1 MENALALVRDDA
13 GFWRDQDGQVCN
25 ERGQRLDGEGNII
38 RTLGDYNRPEQF
50 YANRSAICA
59 PAFQRNDF
67 ELKPVYYTLVGQHP
81 FHGLSHEHPMDHIE
95 RFEELVTSIKYTG
108 VSNDFLF
115 CKLSEELRLKISTF
129 SQGPTEAFKAAWMRF
144 KSYQRDCPHH
154 GFSDV
159 QLLGIFFRGVD
170 WRYQMALDAASN
182 GNFNTRYPEDAVVLI
197 ENLASSNSTKN
208 ADYQQKKLAGNMDG
222 SQIAE
227 VKAKLDSVHSLLVGK
242 KSVRF
247 PAKVQNFGPDETLEE
262 EDVNF
267 INGAGFQGQRFG
279 TQQGNTN
286 YNGNNQRSTF
296 TGNQNSSGYNFKPQY
311 QTSYSNNSFSRN
323 YGSLP
328 TQTPDN
334 KVKSMLEQILEGQQ
348 KMTVDFNGKIDAL
361 YMDLN
366 GKIEVLNTHVKKLDT
381 QVAQTAESVKRQEGF
396 LPGKTD
402 TNPRHYC
409 SAISLRSGK
418 KLTPV
423 LKKGISED
431 EIVELDESE
440 ENFET
445 AEPVSSDTTTS
456 VARHQSQSEAQVV
469 QNPKPTEERVYK
481 PKVPYPRNPRKSKQE
496 LDNARCNAL
505 MEKLVIEIPL
515 VDAVKIAPTLRH
527 YVKRMVTNNLSHEQ
541 GVMMISEQVSA
552 VIQNKIPEKLSDPG
566 SFVLDCS
573 IFSERFKRSLSDL
586 GSSVNLMPYSVAVN
600 LGMTD
605 FKPTKI
611 SLILADR
618 SKRIPKGVLE
628 DVPIKV
634 GDCIIPTDFMVLEY
648 GEEPKDPLI
657 LGRSFFATSGAVID
671 VKHGNLDLHLGDT
684 IMTFKMEK
692 LKDPTIDGQTFQV
705 SAISEVIVGDQ
716 NVLDAEGNKSRP
728 PKHRS
733 HLSAIPVFLGR
744 PHAHN
749 AYTPPWM
756 RRFSQRHSLPLC
768 SRYEVKNFLPPII
781 AVISNMSLPLQHSC
795 AAISDFAQKAPV
807 KKNPNNSFVDGHVR
821 ILKCNEDIPKKTA
834 NLVV

>member
-1 MENALALVRDDA
+1 MENVLALVRDDA
-13 GFWRDQDGQVCN
+13 GVWRDQEGHVCN

-50 YANRSAICA
+50 YANRSAIRA

-95 RFEELVTSIKYTG
+95 RFEDLLEPGSLTTWEETR
-108 VSNDFLF
+108 NTFLHNF
-115 CKLSEELRLKISTF
+115 YYDARSEELRFKIT
-129 SQGPTEAFKAAWMRF
+129 QGPTEAFKAAWVRF

-154 GFSDV
+154 GFSNV

-170 WRYQMALDAASN
+170 WRYQMALDAVSN
-182 GNFNTRYPEDAVVLI
+182 GDFNTRYPEDAVVLI

-208 ADYQQKKLAGNMDG
+208 ADYQRKKQGGNMDG

-227 VKAKLDSVHSLLVGK
+227 QKAKLDSVHSLLVGK
-242 KSVRF
+242 KSVRY
-247 PAKVQNFGPDETLEE
+247 ATEVKNFEPDEALEE

-279 TQQGNTN
+279 FGQGNTN
-286 YNGNNQRSTF
+286 SNGNNQRSTF
-296 TGNQNSSGYNFKPQY
+296 TGNQNSSGYNSKPQY

-323 YGSLP
+323 YDALSP
-328 TQTPDN
+328 QSPDN
-334 KVKSMLEQILEGQQ
+334 EVKSMLEQILEGQQ

-361 YMDLN
+361 YLDLN

-396 LPGKTD
+396 LPGKTN

-423 LKKGISED
+423 LKKGVFED

-445 AEPVSSDTTTS
+445 AEPVSSNTTTS
-456 VARHQSQSEAQVV
+456 VARHQLQSKADIA
-469 QNPKPTEERVYK
+469 QNPKPTEEKVYK
-481 PKVPYPRNPRKSKQE
+481 PQVPYPRSPKKSKQE
-496 LDNARCNAL
+496 LDDARCKAL
-505 MEKLVIEIPL
+505 MEKL
-515 VDAVKIAPTLRH
+515 
-527 YVKRMVTNNLSHEQ
+527 
-541 GVMMISEQVSA
+541 VSA
-552 VIQNKIPEKLSDPG
+552 VIQNKMPEKLSDPG
-566 SFVLDCS
+566 SFVLDCF
-573 IFSERFKRSLSDL
+573 IFSERFKRSLCDL
-586 GSSVNLMPYSVAVN
+586 GLSVNLMAYSVAN
-600 LGMTD
+600 T
-605 FKPTKI
+605 I
-611 SLILADR
+611 
-618 SKRIPKGVLE
+618 GVLE

-634 GDCIIPTDFMVLEY
+634 GDCVIPTDFVILDY

-657 LGRSFFATSGAVID
+657 LGRSFLATAGAVID

-692 LKDPTIDGQTFQV
+692 LKDSTIDGQTFQV
-705 SAISEVIVGDQ
+705 NAIPEVIVGDQ
-716 NVLDAEGNKSRP
+716 NVFHAEKVIDQPELTKTSTEPVAAIDQEAPNISFHSSP
-728 PKHRS
+728 PKQRA
-733 HLSAIPVFLGR
+733 LGFL
-744 PHAHN
+744 
-749 AYTPPWM
+749 
-756 RRFSQRHSLPLC
+756 
-768 SRYEVKNFLPPII
+768 I
-781 AVISNMSLPLQHSC
+781 
-795 AAISDFAQKAPV
+795 D
-807 KKNPNNSFVDGHVR
+807 
-821 ILKCNEDIPKKTA
+821 DIPKQRSRSQTQISPYCYSCIPWTTSCA
-834 NLVV
+834 QCLHTTMDETTFTEAFSATV

>member
-1 MENALALVRDDA
+1 MENGLALVRDDA
-13 GFWRDQDGQVCN
+13 GVWRDQDGHVCN

-50 YANRSAICA
+50 YANRSAIRA

-95 RFEELVTSIKYTG
+95 RFEDLLEPGSLTTWEETR
-108 VSNDFLF
+108 NAFLHNF
-115 CKLSEELRLKISTF
+115 YDDARSEELRLKISTF
-129 SQGPTEAFKAAWMRF
+129 SQGPAEAFKAAWVRF

-159 QLLGIFFRGVD
+159 QLLGTFFRGVD

-208 ADYQQKKLAGNMDG
+208 ADYQRKKQGGNMDG

-242 KSVRF
+242 KS
-247 PAKVQNFGPDETLEE
+247 
-262 EDVNF
+262 
-267 INGAGFQGQRFG
+267 GQRFG
-279 TQQGNTN
+279 SGQGNTN

-296 TGNQNSSGYNFKPQY
+296 TGNQNSSGYSSKPQY
-311 QTSYSNNSFSRN
+311 QISYSNNRFSRN
-323 YGSLP
+323 YGSPP

-334 KVKSMLEQILEGQQ
+334 EVKSMLEQILEGQQ

-361 YMDLN
+361 YLDLN

-423 LKKGISED
+423 LKKGVSED

-440 ENFET
+440 ENFEV
-445 AEPVSSDTTTS
+445 AEPVSNDTTTS
-456 VARHQSQSEAQVV
+456 VARHQLQSKADIAQS
-469 QNPKPTEERVYK
+469 PKSAEERVYK
-481 PKVPYPRNPRKSKQE
+481 PKVPYPRSPRKSKQE
-496 LDNARCNAL
+496 IDDARCKAL

-527 YVKRMVTNNLSHEQ
+527 YVKKMMTNNVSHEE

-552 VIQNKIPEKLSDPG
+552 VIQNKIPEKLSEPG

-573 IFSERFKRSLSDL
+573 IFSERFKRSLCDL
-586 GSSVNLMPYSVAVN
+586 GSSVNLMPYSVAVS

-634 GDCIIPTDFMVLEY
+634 GDCIIPTDFVVLEY

-657 LGRSFFATSGAVID
+657 LGRSFLATAGAVID
-671 VKHGNLDLHLGDT
+671 VMHGTLDLHLGDT

-705 SAISEVIVGDQ
+705 SAIPEVIVGDQ
-716 NVLDAEGNKSRP
+716 NVFDAEKVRDQPEFTKTSTDAVTVVDQEAPNISLNSSPAKQRALGSSIDDIAGNRSRP
-728 PKHRS
+728 SKHRS
-733 HLSAIPVFLGR
+733 HPGAIPTFLGR

-756 RRFSQRHSLPLC
+756 RRISQRHSLPL
-768 SRYEVKNFLPPII
+768 SDPPD
-781 AVISNMSLPLQHSC
+781 A
-795 AAISDFAQKAPV
+795 
-807 KKNPNNSFVDGHVR
+807 
-821 ILKCNEDIPKKTA
+821 
-834 NLVV
+834 

>member
-1 MENALALVRDDA
+1 MENAIGLVRDDD
-13 GFWRDQDGQVCN
+13 GIWRDREGHVCN
-25 ERGQRLDGEGNII
+25 ERGQRLDGQGNII

-50 YANRSAICA
+50 YANRSAIRA

-95 RFEELVTSIKYTG
+95 RFEDLLEPGSLTTWEETR
-108 VSNDFLF
+108 NAFLHNF
-115 CKLSEELRLKISTF
+115 FDDARSEELRTKISTF
-129 SQGPTEAFKAAWMRF
+129 SQEPTEAFKASWVRF

-159 QLLGIFFRGVD
+159 QFLGIFFRGID

-182 GNFNTRYPEDAVVLI
+182 GNFNTRYPDEAVELI
-197 ENLASSNSTKN
+197 ENLAFSNSTKN
-208 ADYQQKKLAGNMDG
+208 ADYQRRKQAGNLDG

-242 KSVRF
+242 KS
-247 PAKVQNFGPDETLEE
+247 
-262 EDVNF
+262 
-267 INGAGFQGQRFG
+267 GQRFG
-279 TQQGNTN
+279 SGQGNTN

-296 TGNQNSSGYNFKPQY
+296 TGNQNSSGYSSKPQY
-311 QTSYSNNSFSRN
+311 QTSYSNNRFSRN

-334 KVKSMLEQILEGQQ
+334 EVKSMLEQILEGQQ

-361 YMDLN
+361 YLDLN

-381 QVAQTAESVKRQEGF
+381 QVAQTAEYVKRQEGF

-409 SAISLRSGK
+409 SAISSRSGK

-423 LKKGISED
+423 LKKGVSED
-431 EIVELDESE
+431 EIVEFDESE
-440 ENFET
+440 KNFET

-456 VARHQSQSEAQVV
+456 VARHQLQSKANIAQS
-469 QNPKPTEERVYK
+469 PKSAEEKVYK
-481 PKVPYPRNPRKSKQE
+481 P
-496 LDNARCNAL
+496 
-505 MEKLVIEIPL
+505 
-515 VDAVKIAPTLRH
+515 KIAPTLRH
-527 YVKRMVTNNLSHEQ
+527 YVKKMVTNNVGHEE
-541 GVMMISEQVSA
+541 GAMMISEHVSS
-552 VIQNKIPEKLSDPG
+552 VIHNKIPEKLSDPG

-573 IFSERFKRSLSDL
+573 IFSERFKRSLCDL
-586 GSSVNLMPYSVAVN
+586 GSSVNLMPHSVAVS

-634 GDCIIPTDFMVLEY
+634 GDCIIPTDFVVLQY

-657 LGRSFFATSGAVID
+657 LGRSFLATAGAVID

-705 SAISEVIVGDQ
+705 SAIPEVIVGDQ
-716 NVLDAEGNKSRP
+716 NVFDAEKVRDQPELTKTSTEPMTAVDQEAPNIALHPSPPKQRYAPLEPKPNSRDIIGTDSKDAGSVSRRKLRDYRRALGFSFDDIAGNKSRP

-733 HLSAIPVFLGR
+733 HPGAIPAFLGR

-756 RRFSQRHSLPLC
+756 RRISQRHSLPL
-768 SRYEVKNFLPPII
+768 SDPPD
-781 AVISNMSLPLQHSC
+781 A
-795 AAISDFAQKAPV
+795 
-807 KKNPNNSFVDGHVR
+807 
-821 ILKCNEDIPKKTA
+821 
-834 NLVV
+834 

>member
-1 MENALALVRDDA
+1 MENALALVHDDV
-13 GFWRDQDGQVCN
+13 GVWRDQDGHVCN

-50 YANRSAICA
+50 YANRSSIRA

-81 FHGLSHEHPMDHIE
+81 FHGHSHEHPMDHIE
-95 RFEELVTSIKYTG
+95 RFEDLLEPGSLTTWEETRNSFLHNFF
-108 VSNDFLF
+108 NDAR
-115 CKLSEELRLKISTF
+115 SEELRTKISTF
-129 SQGPTEAFKAAWMRF
+129 SQEPTEAFKASWVRF

-182 GNFNTRYPEDAVVLI
+182 GNFNTRYPEDVVVLI

-208 ADYQQKKLAGNMDG
+208 ADSQRRKQDGNMDG

-247 PAKVQNFGPDETLEE
+247 EPDEEAE
-262 EDVNF
+262 QEDVNF
-267 INGAGFQGQRFG
+267 INGTGFQGQRFG
-279 TQQGNTN
+279 TQSGNMN
-286 YNGNNQRSTF
+286 YNGNNQKSTF
-296 TGNQNSSGYNFKPQY
+296 TGNQNSSGYNSNPQY
-311 QTSYSNNSFSRN
+311 QTSYSNNRFSRN
-323 YGSLP
+323 YGSP
-328 TQTPDN
+328 PPQTPDN
-334 KVKSMLEQILEGQQ
+334 EMKSMLEQILEGQQ
-348 KMTVDFNGKIDAL
+348 KITVDFNGKIDAL
-361 YMDLN
+361 YLDLN
-366 GKIEVLNTHVKKLDT
+366 GKFEARNTHVKKLDI
-381 QVAQTAESVKRQEGF
+381 QVAQTAEAVKRQEGF

-409 SAISLRSGK
+409 SAITLRSGR
-418 KLTPV
+418 KLTPE
-423 LKKGISED
+423 LKKGVSED
-431 EIVELDESE
+431 EIVELEESAE
-440 ENFET
+440 DFKT

-456 VARHQSQSEAQVV
+456 VARHQVEDTKKAPAVSSDTTTSVERHQPPSEEIITKK
-469 QNPKPTEERVYK
+469 PKPAEERVYK
-481 PKVPYPRNPRKSKQE
+481 PKIPYPRSPKSSKQE
-496 LDNARCNAL
+496 LDDARCKAL
-505 MEKLVIEIPL
+505 MEKL
-515 VDAVKIAPTLRH
+515 
-527 YVKRMVTNNLSHEQ
+527 
-541 GVMMISEQVSA
+541 VSA
-552 VIQNKIPEKLSDPG
+552 VIQNKMPEKLSDPG

-573 IFSERFKRSLSDL
+573 IFSERFKRSLCDL

-618 SKRIPKGVLE
+618 SKRIPK
-628 DVPIKV
+628 
-634 GDCIIPTDFMVLEY
+634 DFVVLEY

-657 LGRSFFATSGAVID
+657 LGRSFLAIAGAVID

-692 LKDPTIDGQTFQV
+692 LKDSTIDGQTFQV
-705 SAISEVIVGDQ
+705 SAIPEVIVGDP
-716 NVLDAEGNKSRP
+716 NVFDAEKVRDQPELTKTSTEPVTAVDQEAHNIMFHSSPPMQRSRS

-733 HLSAIPVFLGR
+733 HPGAIPAFLGR

-756 RRFSQRHSLPLC
+756 RRLSQRHSLSL
-768 SRYEVKNFLPPII
+768 SDPPD
-781 AVISNMSLPLQHSC
+781 A
-795 AAISDFAQKAPV
+795 
-807 KKNPNNSFVDGHVR
+807 
-821 ILKCNEDIPKKTA
+821 
-834 NLVV
+834 

>member
-1 MENALALVRDDA
+1 MDLFVMMMESGESKRVMCAMREAKGLMDMNPPPEPRGNAVIVPHQRNAPEDRNVREPAPAA
-13 GFWRDQDGQVCN
+13 G
-25 ERGQRLDGEGNII
+25 RG

-50 YANRSAICA
+50 Y
-59 PAFQRNDF
+59 
-67 ELKPVYYTLVGQHP
+67 HP
-81 FHGLSHEHPMDHIE
+81 FQGHSHEHPMDHNE
-95 RFEELVTSIKYTG
+95 RFEDLLEPGSLTTWEETR
-108 VSNDFLF
+108 NAFLHNF
-115 CKLSEELRLKISTF
+115 FDDARSEELRTKISTF
-129 SQGPTEAFKAAWMRF
+129 SQEPTEAFKASWVRF

-159 QLLGIFFRGVD
+159 QLLGIFFRGID

-182 GNFNTRYPEDAVVLI
+182 GNFNTRYPDEAVELI
-197 ENLASSNSTKN
+197 ENLASSNRTKN
-208 ADYQQKKLAGNMDG
+208 ADYQRRKQAGNMDG

-242 KSVRF
+242 KSVRY
-247 PAKVQNFGPDETLEE
+247 PAGVQNFGPDEAFVE

-296 TGNQNSSGYNFKPQY
+296 TGNHNSYGYSSKPQY
-311 QTSYSNNSFSRN
+311 QTSYSNNNFSRN
-323 YGSLP
+323 YGSPP

-334 KVKSMLEQILEGQQ
+334 EVKSLLEQILEGQQ
-348 KMTVDFNGKIDAL
+348 KMTVDFNGKVDAL
-361 YMDLN
+361 YLDLN
-366 GKIEVLNTHVKKLDT
+366 GKIKALNTHVKKLDT

-409 SAISLRSGK
+409 SAISLRS
-418 KLTPV
+418 
-423 LKKGISED
+423 
-431 EIVELDESE
+431 
-440 ENFET
+440 
-445 AEPVSSDTTTS
+445 EPVSSDTTTS
-456 VARHQSQSEAQVV
+456 VARHQLQSKADIAQS
-469 QNPKPTEERVYK
+469 PKSAEERVYK
-481 PKVPYPRNPRKSKQE
+481 PKVPYPRSPRKSKQE
-496 LDNARCNAL
+496 IDDARCKAL
-505 MEKLVIEIPL
+505 MEKLVLEIPL

-527 YVKRMVTNNLSHEQ
+527 YVKKMVTNNLSHEE

-573 IFSERFKRSLSDL
+573 IFSERFKRSLCDL
-586 GSSVNLMPYSVAVN
+586 GSSVNLIPYSVAVS

-611 SLILADR
+611 SLILEDR
-618 SKRIPKGVLE
+618 SKRIPNGILE

-634 GDCIIPTDFMVLEY
+634 GDCMIPTDFVVLEY

-657 LGRSFFATSGAVID
+657 LGRSFLATAGAVID

-705 SAISEVIVGDQ
+705 SAIPEVIVGDQ
-716 NVLDAEGNKSRP
+716 NVFDAEMVRDQSELTKTSTEPVTTVDQEAPNIALHPSPPKQRLKP

-733 HLSAIPVFLGR
+733 HPGAIPVFLGR

-749 AYTPPWM
+749 VYTPPWM
-756 RRFSQRHSLPLC
+756 RRISQRHSLPL
-768 SRYEVKNFLPPII
+768 SDPPD
-781 AVISNMSLPLQHSC
+781 A
-795 AAISDFAQKAPV
+795 
-807 KKNPNNSFVDGHVR
+807 
-821 ILKCNEDIPKKTA
+821 
-834 NLVV
+834 

>member
-13 GFWRDQDGQVCN
+13 GVWRDQDGHVCN

-50 YANRSAICA
+50 YANRSAIRA
-59 PAFQRNDF
+59 SAFQRNDF
-67 ELKPVYYTLVGQHP
+67 ELKPVYYTLVGQHF
-81 FHGLSHEHPMDHIE
+81 FHGHSHEHPMDHIE
-95 RFEELVTSIKYTG
+95 RFEDLLFPYSLAGEAANWLKQLEPGSLTTWEETR
-108 VSNDFLF
+108 NAFLHNF
-115 CKLSEELRLKISTF
+115 YDDAMSEELRLKISTF
-129 SQGPTEAFKAAWMRF
+129 SQGPTEAFKAAWVRF

-182 GNFNTRYPEDAVVLI
+182 GNFNTRYPEDAVVLTD
-197 ENLASSNSTKN
+197 NLASSNSTKN
-208 ADYQQKKLAGNMDG
+208 ADYQRKKQGGNMDG

-227 VKAKLDSVHSLLVGK
+227 VKAKLDSVHSLLV
-242 KSVRF
+242 
-247 PAKVQNFGPDETLEE
+247 DEALEE
-262 EDVNF
+262 EVVNF
-267 INGAGFQGQRFG
+267 IHGAGFQGQRFG
-279 TQQGNTN
+279 TQQGKTN
-286 YNGNNQRSTF
+286 YSGNNQRSTF
-296 TGNQNSSGYNFKPQY
+296 T
-311 QTSYSNNSFSRN
+311 
-323 YGSLP
+323 
-328 TQTPDN
+328 DN
-334 KVKSMLEQILEGQQ
+334 EVKSMLEQILEGQQ

-361 YMDLN
+361 YLDLN
-366 GKIEVLNTHVKKLDT
+366 GKIEVLNTYVKKLDT
-381 QVAQTAESVKRQEGF
+381 QVAQTAESLKRQEGF

-418 KLTPV
+418 KLTHV
-423 LKKGISED
+423 LKKGVSED

-440 ENFET
+440 ENFEV

-456 VARHQSQSEAQVV
+456 VARHQLQSEADIA
-469 QNPKPTEERVYK
+469 QNPKPAEEKVYK
-481 PKVPYPRNPRKSKQE
+481 P
-496 LDNARCNAL
+496 
-505 MEKLVIEIPL
+505 
-515 VDAVKIAPTLRH
+515 KIAPTLRH
-527 YVKRMVTNNLSHEQ
+527 YVKRIVTNNLSHEE

-573 IFSERFKRSLSDL
+573 IFSERFKRSLCDL
-586 GSSVNLMPYSVAVN
+586 GSSVNLMSYSVAVS

-634 GDCIIPTDFMVLEY
+634 GDCIIPTDFVVLEY

-657 LGRSFFATSGAVID
+657 LGRY

-692 LKDPTIDGQTFQV
+692 LKDSTIDGQTFQV
-705 SAISEVIVGDQ
+705 SAIPEVIVGDQ
-716 NVLDAEGNKSRP
+716 NVFDAEKVGDQPELTKTSTEPVTAVAQEAQNIMLYSSPAKQRALGFSIDDISGNRLKP
-728 PKHRS
+728 PKH
-733 HLSAIPVFLGR
+733 
-744 PHAHN
+744 
-749 AYTPPWM
+749 
-756 RRFSQRHSLPLC
+756 
-768 SRYEVKNFLPPII
+768 
-781 AVISNMSLPLQHSC
+781 
-795 AAISDFAQKAPV
+795 
-807 KKNPNNSFVDGHVR
+807 
-821 ILKCNEDIPKKTA
+821 
-834 NLVV
+834 

>member
-1 MENALALVRDDA
+1 MENALALIRDDA
-13 GFWRDQDGQVCN
+13 GVWRDQEGHVCN
-25 ERGQRLDGEGNII
+25 ERGQRLDGQGNII

-50 YANRSAICA
+50 YANRSAIRA

-67 ELKPVYYTLVGQHP
+67 ELKPV
-81 FHGLSHEHPMDHIE
+81 
-95 RFEELVTSIKYTG
+95 
-108 VSNDFLF
+108 
-115 CKLSEELRLKISTF
+115 SEELRTKISTF
-129 SQGPTEAFKAAWMRF
+129 SQEPTEAFKASWVRF

-159 QLLGIFFRGVD
+159 QLLGIFFRGID

-182 GNFNTRYPEDAVVLI
+182 GNFNTRYPDEAVELI

-208 ADYQQKKLAGNMDG
+208 ADYQRRKQAGNLDG

-242 KSVRF
+242 KSVRY
-247 PAKVQNFGPDETLEE
+247 PAGVQNFGPDEAFEE

-267 INGAGFQGQRFG
+267 INGAGFQGHRFG
-279 TQQGNTN
+279 SGQGNTN

-296 TGNQNSSGYNFKPQY
+296 TGNQNSSGYSSKPQY
-311 QTSYSNNSFSRN
+311 QTSYSNNRFSRN

-334 KVKSMLEQILEGQQ
+334 EVKSMLEQIL
-348 KMTVDFNGKIDAL
+348 
-361 YMDLN
+361 
-366 GKIEVLNTHVKKLDT
+366 EVLNTHVKKLDT

-409 SAISLRSGK
+409 SAISSRSGK

-423 LKKGISED
+423 LKKGVSED
-431 EIVELDESE
+431 EIVEFDESE
-440 ENFET
+440 KNFET

-456 VARHQSQSEAQVV
+456 VARHQLQSKANIAQS
-469 QNPKPTEERVYK
+469 PKSAEEKVYK
-481 PKVPYPRNPRKSKQE
+481 P
-496 LDNARCNAL
+496 
-505 MEKLVIEIPL
+505 
-515 VDAVKIAPTLRH
+515 KIAPTLRH
-527 YVKRMVTNNLSHEQ
+527 YVKKMVTNNVGHEE
-541 GVMMISEQVSA
+541 GAMMISEHVSS
-552 VIQNKIPEKLSDPG
+552 VIHNKIPEKLSDPG

-573 IFSERFKRSLSDL
+573 IFSERFKRSLCDL
-586 GSSVNLMPYSVAVN
+586 GSSVNLMPHSVAVS

-634 GDCIIPTDFMVLEY
+634 GDCIIPTDFVVLQY

-657 LGRSFFATSGAVID
+657 LGRSFLATAGAVID

-705 SAISEVIVGDQ
+705 TAIPEVIVGDQ
-716 NVLDAEGNKSRP
+716 NVFDAEMVSDQSELTKTSTEPVTAVDQEAPNIALHPSPPKQRYTPLEPKPNSRDIIGTDSKDAGSVSRRKLRDYRRALGFSFDDIAGNRSRP

-733 HLSAIPVFLGR
+733 HPGAIPAFLGR

-756 RRFSQRHSLPLC
+756 RRISQRHSLPL
-768 SRYEVKNFLPPII
+768 SDPPD
-781 AVISNMSLPLQHSC
+781 A
-795 AAISDFAQKAPV
+795 
-807 KKNPNNSFVDGHVR
+807 
-821 ILKCNEDIPKKTA
+821 
-834 NLVV
+834 

>member
-1 MENALALVRDDA
+1 MENANGLVRDDD
-13 GFWRDQDGQVCN
+13 GIWRHQEGHVCN
-25 ERGQRLDGEGNII
+25 ARGQRLDGDGNII
-38 RTLGDYNRPEQF
+38 PPAPLPVDVVDQNPPPAPRGNAVIVPQQRNVPEDRNVREPAPVADRGRTLGDYNRPEQF
-50 YANRSAICA
+50 YANRSAIRA

-67 ELKPVYYTLVGQHP
+67 ELKPLEPGSLTTW
-81 FHGLSHEHPMDHIE
+81 
-95 RFEELVTSIKYTG
+95 EETR
-108 VSNDFLF
+108 NAFLHKF
-115 CKLSEELRLKISTF
+115 FDDARSEELRTIISTF
-129 SQGPTEAFKAAWMRF
+129 SQEPTEAFKASWVRF
-144 KSYQRDCPHH
+144 KLYQRDCPHH

-159 QLLGIFFRGVD
+159 QLLGIFFRGID

-182 GNFNTRYPEDAVVLI
+182 GNFNTRYPDKAVELI

-208 ADYQQKKLAGNMDG
+208 ADYQRRKQAGNMDG

-242 KSVRF
+242 KSVRY
-247 PAKVQNFGPDETLEE
+247 PAEVQNFGPDEAFEE

-267 INGAGFQGQRFG
+267 INGAGFQGQRFDSG
-279 TQQGNTN
+279 QGNTN

-296 TGNQNSSGYNFKPQY
+296 T
-311 QTSYSNNSFSRN
+311 
-323 YGSLP
+323 
-328 TQTPDN
+328 DN
-334 KVKSMLEQILEGQQ
+334 EVKSMLEQILEGQQ

-361 YMDLN
+361 YLDLN

-402 TNPRHYC
+402 TNPKHYC

-423 LKKGISED
+423 LKKGVSMD
-431 EIVELDESE
+431 EIVEFDESE
-440 ENFET
+440 ENIET

-456 VARHQSQSEAQVV
+456 VARHQLQSKADIAQS
-469 QNPKPTEERVYK
+469 PKSAEERVYK
-481 PKVPYPRNPRKSKQE
+481 PKVPYPKSPRKSKQE
-496 LDNARCNAL
+496 IDDARCKVL

-527 YVKRMVTNNLSHEQ
+527 YVKKMVTNNLSHEE

-552 VIQNKIPEKLSDPG
+552 MIQNKIPEKLSDPG

-573 IFSERFKRSLSDL
+573 IFSERFKRSLCNL
-586 GSSVNLMPYSVAVN
+586 GSSVNLMPYFVAVN

-628 DVPIKV
+628 DVLIKV
-634 GDCIIPTDFMVLEY
+634 GDCIIPTDFVVLEY
-648 GEEPKDPLI
+648 GEEPKDPFI
-657 LGRSFFATSGAVID
+657 LGRSFLATAGAVID

-684 IMTFKMEK
+684 IMTFKMER
-692 LKDPTIDGQTFQV
+692 LKDPNIDGQKFQV
-705 SAISEVIVGDQ
+705 RDQ
-716 NVLDAEGNKSRP
+716 PELTKTSTEPVTAVDQEAPNIALHPSPPKQRSRSH
-728 PKHRS
+728 KHRS
-733 HLSAIPVFLGR
+733 HPGAISAFLGR
-744 PHAHN
+744 PHAHI

-756 RRFSQRHSLPLC
+756 RRLSQRHSLPL
-768 SRYEVKNFLPPII
+768 SDPPD
-781 AVISNMSLPLQHSC
+781 A
-795 AAISDFAQKAPV
+795 
-807 KKNPNNSFVDGHVR
+807 
-821 ILKCNEDIPKKTA
+821 
-834 NLVV
+834 